1 MLDGLQG
8 SWHKSPLLSARAAE
22 RGQHV
27 CNDARRGALYVHP
40 NASDML
46 TLPIFQC
53 GREDHLIAGESGQ
66 YDTLGRRS
74 QTAVDP
80 AKVSI
85 PMLCLKRKC
94 LTPPLLSCQA
104 TCATG

>member
-1 MLDGLQG
+1 MRV
-8 SWHKSPLLSARAAE
+8 SVPSPDADESNTHQVRARKE
-22 RGQHV
+22 
-27 CNDARRGALYVHP
+27 ALHVHP
-40 NASDML
+40 KAFDMM

-53 GREDHLIAGESGQ
+53 GREDHLAAGESGQ

-74 QTAVDP
+74 QMAVDP

-85 PMLCLKRKC
+85 PMLCLRRKC

-104 TCATG
+104 TCAIG